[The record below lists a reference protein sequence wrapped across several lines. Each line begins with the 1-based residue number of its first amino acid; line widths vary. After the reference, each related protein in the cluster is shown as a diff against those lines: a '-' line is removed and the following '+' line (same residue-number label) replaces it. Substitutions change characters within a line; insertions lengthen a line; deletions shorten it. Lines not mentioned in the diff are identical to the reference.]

1 MLLGARQFFERRG
14 GGGWQNPYVTDG
26 LVAMWDGEWP
36 GGVGGQTAQSA
47 SEWVDLIHGNIYG
60 SGTGILYDAT
70 NKCFDLNKIGRSDAA
85 RFNVGGTLGSLD
97 GFSVEVVF
105 EGTFATA
112 TYRDLM
118 SFGGYAPVGV
128 GLSDMRISPIG
139 SSRYVNG
146 LPLDT
151 PISYAPTII
160 SGLGNNKAYING
172 ELSVT
177 GNSPTFQ
184 ISYVGAPNQSANNVS
199 GKIYALRIYSRVLTA
214 AEIAANYAIDK
225 ARFNLP

>member
-1 MLLGARQFFERRG
+1 MLLGARQFFEKR
-14 GGGWQNPYVTDG
+14 GGGWQNPYITDG
-26 LVAMWDGEWP
+26 LIAMWDGEWP

-70 NKCFDLNKIGRSDAA
+70 HKCFDLNKIGRSDAA
-85 RFNVGGTLGSLD
+85 RFSVGGTLGSWD

-112 TYRDLM
+112 TYRNLM
-118 SFGGYAPVGV
+118 SFGGYNPVGV
-128 GLSDMRISPIG
+128 GLSDMKISPLG
-139 SSRYVNG
+139 SSNYVNG

-151 PISYAPTII
+151 PIGCAFTIT
-160 SGLGNNKAYING
+160 GGVGNNKAYVKG

-177 GNSPTFQ
+177 GNPPNFQ
-184 ISYVGAPNQSANNVS
+184 MSYVGAPDQSANNVS

-214 AEIAANYAIDK
+214 AEIAANNAIDQ